1 MVVSS
6 IAYSNQ
12 TNMVTC
18 SNLFGLETKT
28 QLIICIMKTSTL
40 GVSRFEHY
48 SLPPSVKQSCHKCW
62 RFPQPCHF
70 ALPARSRFMRSWQD
84 HTRHT
89 HSEKNTSRT
98 ARSVCRFLWHFIG
111 RSKKPCR
118 TLENNSCSSC
128 AVWESSQW
136 YLRTFQKHRKHDTDQ
151 RIRCQLKCHWA
162 APFGAMKF
170 WTCSAHFSHDIPPHS
185 HRNNTLQ
192 QHSPENTK
200 ARSAVRLRSASLPG
214 SRSFQSSV
222 SGVPWLQVAAGSWM
236 VNLGSQV
243 RGLALEWWEFSMGDA
258 HRRSTDFSGFLWINL
273 DHWLWHCMTSP
284 CCETTFLLRFLGALG
299 LFLVALV
306 VPLVKITM
314 FATKMVILLRQEIP
328 HV

>member
-12 TNMVTC
+12 TNTVTC

-28 QLIICIMKTSTL
+28 PLIICIMKTSTL

-111 RSKKPCR
+111 RSKKSCR

-162 APFGAMKF
+162 APFGAMTF
-170 WTCSAHFSHDIPPHS
+170 WTSSALISATTYHLTVIETTPS
-185 HRNNTLQ
+185 NNTRPKTPKLVRQ
-192 QHSPENTK
+192 FGCDRLAYP
-200 ARSAVRLRSASLPG
+200 AAVAFKVVFQASLDCKWLPG
-214 SRSFQSSV
+214 PGWSIWDPRSVDWHWNDGNS
-222 SGVPWLQVAAGSWM
+222 
-236 VNLGSQV
+236 
-243 RGLALEWWEFSMGDA
+243 E
-258 HRRSTDFSGFLWINL
+258 RRSI
-273 DHWLWHCMTSP
+273 
-284 CCETTFLLRFLGALG
+284 A
-299 LFLVALV
+299 
-306 VPLVKITM
+306 VPLISV
-314 FATKMVILLRQEIP
+314 ASSG
-328 HV
+328 